1 MSANI
6 NNDNS
11 SSFNFSN
18 SSSFPSSNTSNFP
31 NNFDSLNIN
40 TQNIYNPFLNNFQ
53 NKNKTPAKNIQK
65 KLDLYIQDINDIN
78 NWQKKTDYQDKRTL
92 NRQKYLR
99 VQLIYNNRLKNSNLN
114 TNNLNNDFLIEDYI
128 NKIKKLYENG
138 TYNAYIANNNYYNF
152 STCRFCKA
160 PVVFKCEKVICVNK
174 CFETTV
180 ANNSF
185 NENYSL
191 DNFMEQY
198 YNYYLHHINCGD
210 KNLITIYIEKAT
222 GSAEFLCNKCE
233 LNEFIKYL
241 G

>member
-11 SSFNFSN
+11 SSFNFPN
-18 SSSFPSSNTSNFP
+18 SFSFPLSNTSNLP
-31 NNFDSLNIN
+31 NNFDTLDIS
-40 TQNIYNPFLNNFQ
+40 TQNSYNPFLNNFQ

-99 VQLIYNNRLKNSNLN
+99 VQLIYNNRLKNSKLDVSDLN
-114 TNNLNNDFLIEDYI
+114 KDFLIEDYI
-128 NKIKKLYENG
+128 NKIKNLYENG
-138 TYNAYIANNNYYNF
+138 TYNAYIAKNNYYNF
-152 STCRFCKA
+152 SICRFCKA
-160 PVVFKCEKVICVNK
+160 PVVFKCEKVLCVNK

-198 YNYYLHHINCGD
+198 YNYYLRHINCGD
-210 KNLITIYIEKAT
+210 KNLTTLYVEIGRASCRERV
-222 GSAEFLCNKCE
+222 
-233 LNEFIKYL
+233 
-241 G
+241 